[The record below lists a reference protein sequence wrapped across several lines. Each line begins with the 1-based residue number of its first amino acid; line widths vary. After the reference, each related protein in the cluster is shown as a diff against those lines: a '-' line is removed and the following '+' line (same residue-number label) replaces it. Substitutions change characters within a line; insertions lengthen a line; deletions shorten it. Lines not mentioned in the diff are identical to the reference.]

1 MVFKSVASLEQ
12 ESLTKPDRVSVPTKA
27 CKTFSETWFLSSS
40 VLCGKGEQPHRISAT
55 EHFFTATAC
64 ANTRMRYGLERTPLK
79 VQPFKVSEA
88 LYRKHV
94 GFAKSYVFRKTFSL
108 QLLLLSLFDSF
119 FFVLVQRKSGEV

>member
-1 MVFKSVASLEQ
+1 
-12 ESLTKPDRVSVPTKA
+12 
-27 CKTFSETWFLSSS
+27 
-40 VLCGKGEQPHRISAT
+40 
-55 EHFFTATAC
+55 
-64 ANTRMRYGLERTPLK
+64 MRYGLERTPLK

-119 FFVLVQRKSGEV
+119 FLFSYKEKAVKFSFRKHMGSKAYGLCF